1 MKRQQKREYDTKIYT
16 FYGTCSCCIQRYK
29 RTESVCLPVVYCSS
43 VGGILPY
50 MVSSAGSTGYDWRHG
65 GGAYIAFDNMGKPWE
80 CRNGRWIDGY
90 GKWDFFRISKKC
102 SVVDDSTGTVW
113 TGSTVFNHNKKK
125 GEKLPDTVF
134 AFFICGV
141 SGFALMKEIDA
152 SMTIEAAV
160 ILSLFLILFSAAIRT
175 GIVMYQETKQYAEKI
190 RNESEPDTV
199 NKFYYMTQLDGYL
212 GDGTDEKEE

>member
-1 MKRQQKREYDTKIYT
+1 
-16 FYGTCSCCIQRYK
+16 
-29 RTESVCLPVVYCSS
+29 
-43 VGGILPY
+43 
-50 MVSSAGSTGYDWRHG
+50 
-65 GGAYIAFDNMGKPWE
+65 
-80 CRNGRWIDGY
+80 
-90 GKWDFFRISKKC
+90 
-102 SVVDDSTGTVW
+102 
-113 TGSTVFNHNKKK
+113 
-125 GEKLPDTVF
+125 
-134 AFFICGV
+134 
-141 SGFALMKEIDA
+141 MKEIDA